1 MKTSP
6 LEKGKPPLS
15 AIIVNYNSGE
25 RLKGAVRSVFDTV
38 PGSEVIVVDNASMDN
53 SIDILKASYVDE
65 PRLQIRRNS
74 SNLGFATAC
83 NIGAKLARGYH
94 LLYLNPDCE
103 VHEDAVERMLA
114 CLNGHSDV
122 GMVGPLLVGQNGQE
136 QAGSRRLIPTPWR
149 SLVRVFRLHVFSG
162 PFSRFLADFNLHKQP
177 LPEHPI
183 EVEAISGACMLVSRE
198 AQQEVGSFDEEYF
211 LHCEDLDLCV
221 RFRASGWR
229 VMFVPDAR
237 VTHYAG
243 TCSRE
248 RPVFVEFHKHRGM
261 IRFYRKFFQDQY
273 PGVLMW
279 LVVGAVWTRF
289 ALLAAYL
296 GSRQLF
302 RLPGKNCG

>member
-1 MKTSP
+1 MKTSSLAKNIP
-6 LEKGKPPLS
+6 VLS

-38 PGSEVIVVDNASMDN
+38 PDSEVIVVDNASMDN
-53 SIDILKASYVDE
+53 SLDILKASYVDE
-65 PRLQIRRNS
+65 ARLQIRRNR

-83 NIGAKLARGYH
+83 NIGAKLARGHH

-114 CLNGHSDV
+114 CLNGPSDV

-149 SLVRVFRLHVFSG
+149 SLVRVFKLHVFSSLS
-162 PFSRFLADFNLHKQP
+162 SRFFADFNQYKQP
-177 LPEHPI
+177 LPDQPV

-198 AQQEVGSFDEEYF
+198 AQQEVGSFDEKYF
-211 LHCEDLDLCV
+211 LHCEDLDLCM

-229 VMFVPDAR
+229 VMFVPDAK

-248 RPVFVEFHKHRGM
+248 RPVFVEFHKHKGM
-261 IRFYRKFFQDQY
+261 IRFYWKFFRDQY

-279 LVVGAVWTRF
+279 LVVAGVWTRF
-289 ALLAAYL
+289 ALLAAYY

-302 RLPGKNCG
+302 QLSGKMCG